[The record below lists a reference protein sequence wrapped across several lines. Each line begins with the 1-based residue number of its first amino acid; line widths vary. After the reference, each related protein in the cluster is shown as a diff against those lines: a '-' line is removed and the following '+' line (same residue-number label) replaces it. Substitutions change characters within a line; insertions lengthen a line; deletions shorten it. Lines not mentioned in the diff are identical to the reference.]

1 MFWQLFHSRHD
12 NAVFTHLILAG
23 VGLAAAASGA
33 MPLADT
39 FSAAILHV
47 LHSMSDQ
54 PVQADFPDRGLK
66 PGTK

>member
-1 MFWQLFHSRHD
+1 MFWQLFYSRHD

-47 LHSMSDQ
+47 LHSMSD
-54 PVQADFPDRGLK
+54 
-66 PGTK
+66 